1 MKIIELNNITKNYQ
15 RNKVL
20 CNLSYSFKK
29 GYYYIL
35 VGENG
40 CGKSTLIKSILG
52 LVKLNSG
59 KIILNTNKI
68 SYIPEKISFP
78 EFITVYDFLVNIGL
92 IRGMTQ
98 NILEERILKLLC
110 EWKIE
115 AAKNKQMSY
124 LSKGMHQK
132 VLIIQAL
139 LRDSELYLFDEPL
152 NGLDSYMK
160 AKFLE
165 TISQLKQQKKTVLVI
180 THYPEYYQS
189 NSDIILNLENGKVC
203 EKLSQVSF

>member
-1 MKIIELNNITKNYQ
+1 MKIIELDNITKKYQ

-20 CNLSYSFKK
+20 CDLSYCFYK

-52 LVKLNSG
+52 LVKIDSG
-59 KIILNTNKI
+59 KIIVNTTNVA
-68 SYIPEKISFP
+68 YIPENISFP
-78 EFITVYDFLVNIGL
+78 EFITVHDFLINIGL
-92 IRGMTQ
+92 IRG
-98 NILEERILKLLC
+98 IPKSVLEERILRLLS

-115 AAKNKQMSY
+115 SAKNKPMSY

-139 LRDSELYLFDEPL
+139 LRNSDLYLFDEPL
-152 NGLDSYMK
+152 NGLDNYMK
-160 AKFLE
+160 NKVIE
-165 TISQLKQQKKTVLVI
+165 TIAELKEQKKTVLVI
-180 THYPEYYQS
+180 THYPEYYQ
-189 NSDIILNLENGKVC
+189 NKSDIIIKLENGKLC
-203 EKLSQVSF
+203 ENLNQVSL